1 MLTIL
6 AAAALLQISVPD
18 AAPAAAPADYSD
30 EANWLCLPGR
40 QGDACDADLS
50 ATIVQED
57 GTLTVESGRPAPEP
71 AVDCFYVYP
80 TISSDLTP
88 NSDLEPGENERRVA
102 AAQFARFGEV
112 CRTYAPVYRQVTLAA
127 LRAMM
132 TGQDMGADYALAY
145 GDVAAA
151 FTHYMA
157 EENNGRPF
165 VLIGHSQGTGMLVEL
180 VRNEIDGTPLQD
192 QMLSAMLIGLN
203 VEVPAGEA
211 VGGSFQSVPL
221 CESAEQTG
229 CAISWVSFRETSPPP
244 ATSRFGRVETDGMEA
259 ACVDPAALLGQ
270 DSLDAYLRNGGSI
283 LSEEEPDP
291 WIADGEVIET
301 PYVKV
306 PGLLTGTC
314 TRDQNSQYLAVGINA
329 GDGPRVDDIKGD
341 VIFGGQVLADWGL
354 HLIDINL
361 AQGDLIELIRRQH
374 ESWVAQQE

>member
-1 MLTIL
+1 MLTSL
-6 AAAALLQISVPD
+6 AAAAMLQISVPD

-40 QGDACDADLS
+40 NDACDADLS
-50 ATIVQED
+50 TTTVLED
-57 GTLTVESGRPAPEP
+57 GTMIETVSDHRVAPE
-71 AVDCFYVYP
+71 VDCFYVYP

-88 NSDLEPGENERRVA
+88 NSDLEAGDNERRVA
-102 AAQFARFGEV
+102 AAQFARFGEA

-132 TGQDMGADYALAY
+132 IGQDMGADYALAY

-151 FTHYMA
+151 FAHYMA
-157 EENNGRPF
+157 EDNNGRPF

-180 VRNEIDGTPLQD
+180 VKNEIDGTDLQD
-192 QMLSAMLIGLN
+192 RMLSAMLIGLN
-203 VEVPAGEA
+203 VEVPVDDV
-211 VGGSFQSVPL
+211 VGGSFHSVPL
-221 CESAEQTG
+221 CESADQTG
-229 CAISWVSFRETSPPP
+229 CAISYVSFRETSPPP
-244 ATSRFGRVETDGMEA
+244 ATSRFGRVETEGMEA
-259 ACVDPAALLGQ
+259 ACVNPAALLGN

-283 LSEEEPDP
+283 LSEEKPDP
-291 WIADGEVIET
+291 WVADGDAVKT

-314 TRDQNSQYLAVGINA
+314 TRGDNNHYLAIEINA

-341 VIFGGQVLADWGL
+341 VVYAGQVLADWGL

-374 ESWVAQQE
+374 EGWMAQQE